1 MALPLSSI
9 KKTKYYIMNRFISLP
24 FILLTVFLISC
35 SNDDD
40 NDFVDT
46 DTDTIGQTFEI
57 GNVDFISPDGFQATV
72 NVIVPNTI
80 SVFSSDVP
88 LVFVLD
94 PVATINNGVDV
105 FEPLPRTF
113 FFNNGGFAQYRFNFI
128 FDQPSGIFDIDLVLE
143 SDDFDALGADFT
155 QNQIF
160 RVVIV
165 PSEFAQSHSTDDLET
180 VLSALNLD

>member
-1 MALPLSSI
+1 
-9 KKTKYYIMNRFISLP
+9 MNRFISLP
-24 FILLTVFLISC
+24 FLLLTVLLISC

-40 NDFVDT
+40 NNFVDT

-57 GNVDFISPDGFQATV
+57 GNIDFVTADGFQATV
-72 NVIVPNTI
+72 NVVVPNTI
-80 SVFSSDVP
+80 EVFSSDVP

-94 PVATINNGVDV
+94 PVATANNGVDV

-128 FDQPSGIFDIDLVLE
+128 FDGPSSIFDLDLVLE

-155 QNQIF
+155 QNQVF
-160 RVVIV
+160 RIVIV
-165 PSEFAQSHSTDDLET
+165 PAEFAQSHSTDDLQT
-180 VLSALNLD
+180 VLSDLNLD